1 MMENVEKWVRVET
14 EIPTSFLEKIKAICE
29 LREIDTGT
37 WIRETI
43 AYGLAQDISA
53 LTGDEF
59 EELLENFED
68 AIKKNEL
75 EGGNVE

>member
-14 EIPTSFLEKIKAICE
+14 EMPENFLEKIKAICE

-37 WIRETI
+37 WLRETI
-43 AYGLAQDISA
+43 AYGLAQDVST

-59 EELLENFED
+59 EELLEDLED

-75 EGGNVE
+75 EGGNRE

>member
-1 MMENVEKWVRVET
+1 MMENMENWEKVET
-14 EIPTSFLEKIKAICE
+14 EMPESFLEKIKAICE

-68 AIKKNEL
+68 AIKKNEV
-75 EGGNVE
+75 ERGNTE

>member
-1 MMENVEKWVRVET
+1 MMENMEKWTRVET
-14 EIPTSFLEKIKAICE
+14 ELPESFLEKIKAICE
-29 LREIDTGT
+29 LREIDRGT

-68 AIKKNEL
+68 AMRKNKV

>member
-43 AYGLAQDISA
+43 AYGLAQEISA

-68 AIKKNEL
+68 AIKKNEV

>member
-1 MMENVEKWVRVET
+1 MIENMEKRVRVET
-14 EIPTSFLEKIKAICE
+14 EMPESFLEKIKAICE

-43 AYGLAQDISA
+43 AYGLAQDVSA

-59 EELLENFED
+59 EELLEDFED
-68 AIKKNEL
+68 AIKKNKV